1 MHAHK
6 CMHIFINT
14 HIYVNLFFSLHIYI
28 SIYIRIHIII
38 CAQRKHT
45 RVSIS
50 FSCRFP
56 RQCRI
61 LLCTTY
67 SVLCTTTLLR
77 QSLCTTTLLR
87 QSLPRHT
94 HRLLCIVPLIYS
106 KRILLRVSSECAR
119 ILLLYIFNIS
129 SKRVYVV
136 NGKFYRG
143 KILFL
148 YIVNEGNSK
157 TILPN

>member
-1 MHAHK
+1 MNAHK
-6 CMHIFINT
+6 CMHTFINT
-14 HIYVNLFFSLHIYI
+14 HIYVYLFFSLHIYI

-38 CAQRKHT
+38 YAQRKHT

-77 QSLCTTTLLR
+77 QSL
-87 QSLPRHT
+87 PRHT
-94 HRLLCIVPLIYS
+94 HRLLCIVFLIYS

-119 ILLLYIFNIS
+119 ILLLYIFNIC

-148 YIVNEGNSK
+148 CIVNEGNSK
-157 TILPN
+157 IILPN